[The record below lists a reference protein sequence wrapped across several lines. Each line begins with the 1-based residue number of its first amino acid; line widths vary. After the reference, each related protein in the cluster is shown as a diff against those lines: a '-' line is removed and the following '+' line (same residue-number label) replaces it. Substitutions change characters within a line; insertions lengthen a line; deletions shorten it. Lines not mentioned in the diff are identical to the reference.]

1 MDSNF
6 IVHVNDS
13 FNYKLKNTDVKN
25 LDVIKLN
32 TKNYHLLKNQK
43 PYQISI
49 KTSNFEEKAYTITVN
64 HTNYDVKITNQ
75 IDNLIKEMGFNNG
88 LSKKMNT
95 IKAPM
100 PGIILNILVKKDDQ
114 VNEGDTLV
122 ILEAMKME
130 NTITSPKKAIVKNI
144 LISTNQTVD
153 KGQLLIELA

>member
-1 MDSNF
+1 
-6 IVHVNDS
+6 
-13 FNYKLKNTDVKN
+13 
-25 LDVIKLN
+25 
-32 TKNYHLLKNQK
+32 
-43 PYQISI
+43 
-49 KTSNFEEKAYTITVN
+49 
-64 HTNYDVKITNQ
+64 
-75 IDNLIKEMGFNNG
+75 MGFNNG

-100 PGIILNILVKKDDQ
+100 PGIILNILVKKDQQ

-130 NTITSPKKAIVKNI
+130 NTITSPKNAIVKNI